1 MANIAHHTPDAAPAL
16 SVATAVM
23 NGEPCLDAASLAALL
38 GCAPHHV
45 LHQLA
50 KRMDF
55 PCPLVDVSCRVRYW
69 RAVDVLLW
77 LYQTGTTRAMGLADL
92 AAPRL
97 DAAGLADLLGCTRQ
111 HAADHIATR
120 ADFPPPCI
128 NVSRRMRFWLY
139 RDVLQWLTHCCSN
152 ACSGAHAAELLT
164 AVDVAQLLGCSCDQ
178 VGKRLARRAGFP
190 APAAQVSRRLRYW
203 HAADVQAWLQ
213 CQQRPQKGGAV

>member
-1 MANIAHHTPDAAPAL
+1 MNAWHNPAAAPAL
-16 SVATAVM
+16 CVATAVM

-45 LHQLA
+45 QHQLA
-50 KRMDF
+50 KRLDF
-55 PCPLVDVSCRVRYW
+55 PRPLIDVSCRVRYW
-69 RAVDVLLW
+69 RAVDVLRW
-77 LYQTGTTRAMGLADL
+77 LYQPGTTRAMGLADL

-139 RDVLQWLTHCCSN
+139 RDVLQWLTQSGSN
-152 ACSGAHAAELLT
+152 VRSGAHAAELLST
-164 AVDVAQLLGCSCDQ
+164 ADVAQLLDCTCEQ
-178 VGKRLARRAGFP
+178 MGKRLARHARFP
-190 APAAQVSRRLRYW
+190 APAVQLSRRLRYW
-203 HAADVQAWLQ
+203 HAADVRAWLQ
-213 CQQRPQKGGAV
+213 SQQRSQKGGAV